1 LSKGHL
7 EGVRHSPKDAYTPF
21 PCVYIQGSTPSS
33 INQFHLLPFHF
44 IPHFYLSTRYQHC
57 LCHETHARPEGFAG
71 NAGPRPYA
79 SCSRN
84 KGHLYAKVPATN
96 KDAIAVAGVL
106 QNIRRNDLRQQKQFS
121 CLPMRNSIEGVIKQ
135 Q

>member
-7 EGVRHSPKDAYTPF
+7 EGVRHSPKGAYTPF

-33 INQFHLLPFHF
+33 INQFICLHSITFLSLL
-44 IPHFYLSTRYQHC
+44 TRYQHC

-71 NAGPRPYA
+71 NTGPRPYA

-121 CLPMRNSIEGVIKQ
+121 CLPIRNSIEGVIKQ